1 MIFYNYFIRVG
12 LNLKFILEKHSDLAA
27 NGQEDIFYLEYH
39 MYLIFQEQILS
50 YNSYNYVNVK
60 KNNFFILYFLLLAT
74 IK

>member
-12 LNLKFILEKHSDLAA
+12 LNLKFILEKHSELAA
-27 NGQEDIFYLEYH
+27 SGQEDISYLEYH

-60 KNNFFILYFLLLAT
+60 KNNFFILYFSLLAT